1 MAAPN
6 SEWLTCS
13 LTKARV
19 LSIDDILAFQI
30 DPADPEFSQLVLHTI
45 KLGGKKLRPTLFLL
59 AVKTGD
65 YYEKDLLFPAAAVE
79 LIHIASLHHDDV
91 MDRAETRRNEASVN
105 ARWGNINA
113 TYSGNYLFS
122 KAISMLSDYNR
133 EINQI
138 TCQYVADLCLGQLK
152 EAENAYNLQLTVDDH
167 LLHIRQKTGS
177 LFELPCKLGAIL
189 SHADQYT
196 VDSMVRYGQSLGI
209 AFQLIDDILD
219 LKGDPNK
226 TGKEIGK
233 DLREGVYG
241 YATLHALN
249 DPVTRTELREL
260 LLIEEMQQEHI
271 SRAIELI
278 NASGG
283 IRQAKAQAEAYI
295 AQATSAIAFL
305 SEGTTKQSLLN
316 LAAFILSRDH

>member
-1 MAAPN
+1 MAATN
-6 SEWLTCS
+6 SEWLTCG
-13 LTKARV
+13 LTKARL

-30 DPADPEFSQLVLHTI
+30 DSADREFSQLVLHTV
-45 KLGGKKLRPTLFLL
+45 KLGGKKLRPTLFML

-105 ARWGNINA
+105 ARWGNVNA

-122 KAISMLSDYNR
+122 KAISMLSDYNQ

-152 EAENAYNLQLTVDDH
+152 EAENAYNLQLPVDDH

-189 SHADQYT
+189 SNADRYT
-196 VDSMVRYGQSLGI
+196 VDAMVSYGQSLGI

-219 LKGDPNK
+219 LKGDPVK

-233 DLREGVYG
+233 DLREGVYS

-249 DPVTRTELREL
+249 YPATQAELRQL
-260 LLIEEMQQEHI
+260 LLIEDMKREHI
-271 SRAIELI
+271 DRAIELI
-278 NASGG
+278 KSSGG
-283 IRQAKAQAEAYI
+283 IARAREQAEAYI
-295 AQATSAIAFL
+295 TEATSAIAFL